1 MTSIVC
7 ICIVVH
13 VLLELNNVVS
23 KLHQNVQIWN
33 RNKNEETYV
42 YTVQFSYSHCELQF
56 FFFQLYHMAL
66 ICTKNQSFP
75 YLPFFPSYI
84 TCNQKMAHLI
94 RSGKSRHWERET
106 WRKMA
111 HYWWE
116 QYTYSFSMS
125 TSALAVA
132 EWLVTRK
139 RVVFQ
144 ELFREELR
152 RLRRS
157 IVYLNNVNNAC
168 IYQKG
173 TYLVQTTF

>member
-1 MTSIVC
+1 MYILYSFHI
-7 ICIVVH
+7 
-13 VLLELNNVVS
+13 L
-23 KLHQNVQIWN
+23 
-33 RNKNEETYV
+33 
-42 YTVQFSYSHCELQF
+42 TVNFSF
-56 FFFQLYHMAL
+56 FFFNYIIWLWSARKINHSRTYHFSPL
-66 ICTKNQSFP
+66 
-75 YLPFFPSYI
+75 

-94 RSGKSRHWERET
+94 RSGKSRHWEGET